1 MVVQSVHCKKN
12 RTWLEIGGLKIV
24 SSIPAAALAFAAA
37 AAATAGKG
45 REGFWLS
52 SAILQ

>member
-1 MVVQSVHCKKN
+1 M
-12 RTWLEIGGLKIV
+12 GGLKIV
-24 SSIPAAALAFAAA
+24 SSVPTAALTFAAG
-37 AAATAGKG
+37 AGKG